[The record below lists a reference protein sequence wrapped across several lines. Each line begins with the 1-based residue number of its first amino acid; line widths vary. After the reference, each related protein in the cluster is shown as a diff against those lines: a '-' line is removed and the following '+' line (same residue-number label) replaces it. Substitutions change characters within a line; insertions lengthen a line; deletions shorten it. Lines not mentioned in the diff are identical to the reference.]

1 MKLVSIFG
9 SKEQTRLL
17 EHLLENKG
25 KVFNQAIL
33 ARFLDVSPS
42 TIARIVLPLIREGIV
57 LYDRFEQGMKII
69 CLNEEEE
76 KTKVL
81 LEFYEKIKRL

>member
-25 KVFNQAIL
+25 KVFNQASL
-33 ARFLDVSPS
+33 ARFLNVSPS